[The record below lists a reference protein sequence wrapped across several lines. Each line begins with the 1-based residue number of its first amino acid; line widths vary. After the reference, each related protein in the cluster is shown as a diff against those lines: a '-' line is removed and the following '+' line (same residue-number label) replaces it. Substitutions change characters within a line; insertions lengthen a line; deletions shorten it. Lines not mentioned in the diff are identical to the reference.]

1 MRKFA
6 NHVTAER
13 YLWHFATQVCTPF
26 QINHLSQ
33 MMSAT
38 ISFEDA
44 RKALAEDGFYCIQD
58 PTVGLR
64 ILEMERNGSQFSPSS
79 EAGLEFCKFNVLKDA
94 VGQSW
99 NPIVAT
105 C

>member
-13 YLWHFATQVCTPF
+13 
-26 QINHLSQ
+26 HLSTSQ
-33 MMSAT
+33 PDMHSVSDQHLSRMMSAT

-64 ILEMERNGSQFSPSS
+64 ILETERNGSQFSPSS
-79 EAGLEFCKFNVLKDA
+79 EAGLEFCKLNVLKDT
-94 VGQSW
+94 VSRSR
-99 NPIVAT
+99 NPLAT
-105 C
+105 TC